1 MTRQPA
7 QNRRPPTL
15 TTEACPSRGGGVWSG
30 PSPTPL
36 PQPPRVSPAYLG
48 PGLASWGQVWGP
60 RPVQDAELGTPWL
73 CPLPDLSKPP
83 FLATSFLASFPVALS
98 RKRRSVPVR
107 PAATASFESAPVF
120 EGQPLRGF
128 TSDVF
133 VALPGSSGGENKRD
147 ELVSRCGPRS
157 PLLGE
162 QAALPGSP
170 AAAQGSRQGRY
181 PPLALLPSECG
192 WGGPGAGAARA
203 VTPGWSLSGCPCT
216 RVPWGY
222 RGASP
227 LQGPARGALTSHT
240 AQAISRKVGGLRG
253 FLEEVLAK
261 LSLGG
266 GSPLAG
272 SPPRVLYNFPKSPSQ
287 TSGV

>member
-1 MTRQPA
+1 M
-7 QNRRPPTL
+7 
-15 TTEACPSRGGGVWSG
+15 
-30 PSPTPL
+30 
-36 PQPPRVSPAYLG
+36 
-48 PGLASWGQVWGP
+48 
-60 RPVQDAELGTPWL
+60 
-73 CPLPDLSKPP
+73 
-83 FLATSFLASFPVALS
+83 
-98 RKRRSVPVR
+98 PVR

-147 ELVSRCGPRS
+147 ELVSWCGPRS

-227 LQGPARGALTSHT
+227 LQGPRSAHFTHGPGHQQEGWGPERLPGGGAG
-240 AQAISRKVGGLRG
+240 QAEFGGVAPHLQAPHQEFSTISPNPHHRPQGCRGLRWRTWS
-253 FLEEVLAK
+253 LAE
-261 LSLGG
+261 LLRASSLRGHFRTVGQGG
-266 GSPLAG
+266 N
-272 SPPRVLYNFPKSPSQ
+272 VSQ
-287 TSGV
+287 GKWHVSMCTEMS

>member
-1 MTRQPA
+1 M
-7 QNRRPPTL
+7 
-15 TTEACPSRGGGVWSG
+15 
-30 PSPTPL
+30 
-36 PQPPRVSPAYLG
+36 
-48 PGLASWGQVWGP
+48 
-60 RPVQDAELGTPWL
+60 GTPWL

-83 FLATSFLASFPVALS
+83 FLATSFLAGFPVALS

-147 ELVSRCGPRS
+147 ELVSWCGPRS

-203 VTPGWSLSGCPCT
+203 VTPGWSLRLSL
-216 RVPWGY
+216 Y
-222 RGASP
+222 
-227 LQGPARGALTSHT
+227 QGPLGIQRRQPPAGPSPRSAHFTHGPGHQQEGWGPERLPGGGAGQAEFRGWLPTCRLPTKSSLQFPQIPIT
-240 AQAISRKVGGLRG
+240 DLRG
-253 FLEEVLAK
+253 VGDSDGEP
-261 LSLGG
+261 GH
-266 GSPLAG
+266 
-272 SPPRVLYNFPKSPSQ
+272 
-287 TSGV
+287 